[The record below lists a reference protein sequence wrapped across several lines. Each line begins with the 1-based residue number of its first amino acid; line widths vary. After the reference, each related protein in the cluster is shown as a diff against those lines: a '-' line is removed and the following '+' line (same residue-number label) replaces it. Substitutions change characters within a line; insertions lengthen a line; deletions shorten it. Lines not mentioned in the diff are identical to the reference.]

1 MSEAAKLR
9 EMMKAKAKRLAS
21 GDPKQKVDSSSWTP
35 PEMLEADVKTGMRPL
50 SRRAYK
56 KGGKVVGKVA
66 GKNAPMRADRKR
78 RKAGGEV
85 GEAEAF
91 ANAKVNRNLKNA
103 NQLREGKKH
112 VGGFKKGGK
121 APNAE
126 ADPDMP
132 NQITTEEYRRLLEKR
147 QSTQGGEPQAS
158 DLYTKEQLERL
169 ERGYKKGGRPKKF
182 SGGDVLKL
190 LSPVAMLA
198 SLGEDDKDKKC
209 YGGRNKRKSGGRTK
223 RADGGLL
230 NDPRTAGNAILQNSA
245 MAAGVPQDALSF
257 APAMP
262 SQGIKKFLGLKK
274 GGKVSHMEWEHSKKD
289 LAQDKKLAKKHGMSM
304 EAWEKSEMDAKHDKQ
319 QSTKGLKKGGR
330 SKAGG
335 GVLSDPALMAG
346 MSQMHQRTS
355 GRKAGGKALSGQMQ
369 GTRPT
374 GGRLARAEGGTTG
387 QAAADARNR
396 SQFMSHLQQRMQN
409 PAVMAQSDKMSALKS
424 QMDYLT
430 KNPNATGRDVK
441 QYFNTMAGRG
451 PDAARGR
458 AGNPQGQRGP
468 MQGAPQGSMQG
479 APKAKKGGRIKR
491 ADGGVMPTTATANT
505 AAPTTTNTA
514 APTTATTATTTNKP
528 ANPVATTA
536 TTATTTAA
544 TNPNQQR
551 LERRNAAKKE
561 ATDRREARKAARM
574 ERRTSGKSATGTTA
588 TATDATTKTADAE
601 SKFKHSNRYG
611 SALMLPAKKGGR
623 IQKFGGGA
631 LGYAEGGKPGMGG
644 QQARPQASMGNA
656 QRMPNQSRPKQSG
669 VGQPQVSPPP
679 PTSPYQ
685 PGGGLPTQ
693 DTSVQPYNGQPVNGV
708 TSGFNQPQ
716 IQQPQLQPW
725 QQQMMQQQE
734 ALQQQYQ
741 PQMQAYNDQMQAMFG
756 NYAPTPGS
764 PGFDQLQQMMQ
775 NQPSWMSDLQK
786 QQQAIAQ
793 QYQPQ
798 MDAYNSLM
806 RQQSPMGIGSYAV
819 QQAMGQTPPPPSGG
833 YLASQGYSPIAQG
846 GFMGTQPQFNTGGRV
861 ARKSGGKTK
870 AGKTNINIVIA
881 SKAPGD
887 QTGMQQPM
895 PPAPPP
901 GGPGA
906 PPPMGGAPGMPP
918 MPPPPPMGG
927 PGPMMRGGR
936 AYRSYKDMDA
946 GAGSGMGRLE
956 KTEIAKRT
964 AHKAGGK
971 IYRSY
976 KDMDAGAG
984 SGLGRLE
991 KTEIQ
996 SRKKGS

>member
-21 GDPKQKVDSSSWTP
+21 GDPKQKVDASSWTP

-169 ERGYKKGGRPKKF
+169 ERGYKNGGRPKKF

-190 LSPVAMLA
+190 LSPIAMMSGLI
-198 SLGEDDKDKKC
+198 GDDDKDKKC
-209 YGGRNKRKSGGRTK
+209 YGGRSKRKSGGRTK

-289 LAQDKKLAKKHGMSM
+289 LAQDRKLAKKHGMSL

-330 SKAGG
+330 TKAGG

-346 MSQMHQRTS
+346 MSQMHQRTT
-355 GRKAGGKALSGQMQ
+355 GRKAGGKALNGTMQ
-369 GTRPT
+369 GTRPK
-374 GGRLARAEGGTTG
+374 GGRLA
-387 QAAADARNR
+387 
-396 SQFMSHLQQRMQN
+396 
-409 PAVMAQSDKMSALKS
+409 
-424 QMDYLT
+424 
-430 KNPNATGRDVK
+430 
-441 QYFNTMAGRG
+441 
-451 PDAARGR
+451 
-458 AGNPQGQRGP
+458 
-468 MQGAPQGSMQG
+468 
-479 APKAKKGGRIKR
+479 R
-491 ADGGVMPTTATANT
+491 ADGGVMPTTQTASNAAVGAGTSAPASVMQNYAQQAQMANNAAGANT
-505 AAPTTTNTA
+505 AARTQTA
-514 APTTATTATTTNKP
+514 SNAAMGAG
-528 ANPVATTA
+528 AN
-536 TTATTTAA
+536 TTAA
-544 TNPNQQR
+544 TGAGANTARVANNAEQAARMQ
-551 LERRNAAKKE
+551 RNAAIKARYESKMADPQRKE
-561 ATDRREARKAARM
+561 QAANRDALRKAHEERNAARKAEHLANRKN
-574 ERRTSGKSATGTTA
+574 RGKKGQTTTTTTDVTGGDNKPVA
-588 TATDATTKTADAE
+588 EDAGP
-601 SKFKHSNRYG
+601 KFKRSNRYG

-623 IQKFGGGA
+623 INKFGGGSI
-631 LGYAEGGKPGMGG
+631 GYAAGGPPMAG
-644 QQARPQASMGNA
+644 QQARPQAAPMGNRA
-656 QRMPNQSRPKQSG
+656 RPGKPVVPPTTTLG
-669 VGQPQVSPPP
+669 PQVSPYPP
-679 PTSPYQ
+679 APPVFPGPMAGGPGVALPPVMPY
-685 PGGGLPTQ
+685 GGPMI
-693 DTSVQPYNGQPVNGV
+693 
-708 TSGFNQPQ
+708 PQ
-716 IQQPQLQPW
+716 QSF
-725 QQQMMQQQE
+725 
-734 ALQQQYQ
+734 LQQRQDM
-741 PQMQAYNDQMQAMFG
+741 PGLMYN
-756 NYAPTPGS
+756 
-764 PGFDQLQQMMQ
+764 
-775 NQPSWMSDLQK
+775 K
-786 QQQAIAQ
+786 
-793 QYQPQ
+793 
-798 MDAYNSLM
+798 
-806 RQQSPMGIGSYAV
+806 
-819 QQAMGQTPPPPSGG
+819 
-833 YLASQGYSPIAQG
+833 
-846 GFMGTQPQFNTGGRV
+846 GGRV

-901 GGPGA
+901 GGPMA
-906 PPPMGGAPGMPP
+906 PPPMGGNPGMPP